1 MIPGLG
7 KSPGEGNGQCTP
19 VFLPGESHG
28 QRSLVGCS
36 PWGRKESGA
45 PEQLTHIAPGQ
56 SITKEIVCKVLLFR
70 DLLPLDNRVINTEH
84 FLASSYPINY
94 SLSMK
99 NSSIAFLNTILFRI
113 FFCFCDG
120 FFVNLFY
127 VLLILSNVDDS
138 QVSLPLSPPI
148 YTL

>member
-1 MIPGLG
+1 M
-7 KSPGEGNGQCTP
+7 S
-19 VFLPGESHG
+19 
-28 QRSLVGCS
+28 CS

-45 PEQLTHIAPGQ
+45 PERLIHIAPGQ
-56 SITKEIVCKVLLFR
+56 STTKEIVCKVLLFR
-70 DLLPLDNRVINTEH
+70 DLLPLDNQVINNEH

-99 NSSIAFLNTILFRI
+99 NSSIAFLNTILFRN

-138 QVSLPLSPPI
+138 QVSLPLSPSI